1 MTPTPRPH
9 DVVATTPH
17 LLVCIGPNCSA
28 RGAGEMFSQIWA
40 GLERDGLAY
49 YKSTGS
55 VRCTA
60 SGCLGACGE
69 GPTVAAYPNTGPPQW
84 WIAMTVDETLALA
97 RRLHDSTA
105 QSAEPG
111 PK

>member
-1 MTPTPRPH
+1 MTSSPRPH

-28 RGAGEMFSQIWA
+28 RGAGEMFSKIWA

-60 SGCLGACGE
+60 TGCLGACGE
-69 GPTVAAYPNTGPPQW
+69 GPTVAAYPTTGPPQW
-84 WIAMTVDETLALA
+84 WIGMTVDETLALA
-97 RRLHDSTA
+97 RRLHNGTTPN
-105 QSAEPG
+105 AEP
-111 PK
+111 PSS

>member
-1 MTPTPRPH
+1 
-9 DVVATTPH
+9 
-17 LLVCIGPNCSA
+17 
-28 RGAGEMFSQIWA
+28 MFSQIWA

-69 GPTVAAYPNTGPPQW
+69 GPTVAAYPNIGPPQW
-84 WIAMTVDETLALA
+84 WVAMTVDETLALA
-97 RRLHDSTA
+97 RRLHDTTA
-105 QSAEPG
+105 ERAEPG
-111 PK
+111 RQ

>member
-1 MTPTPRPH
+1 MTSLPRPL

-49 YKSTGS
+49 YKATGS

-60 SGCLGACGE
+60 TGCLGACAD
-69 GPTVAAYPNTGPPQW
+69 GPTVASYPASGPPQW
-84 WIAMTVDETLALA
+84 WVAMTADESLALA
-97 RRLHDSTA
+97 RRLHEGTL
-105 QSAEPG
+105 QEPETG
-111 PK
+111 PS